1 MLSATEPHDSCGDR
15 FKGRTPNTKV
25 MDSTTALTIVNGAI
39 ANLKDA
45 LSSILPQ
52 VIPTVIVV
60 LVLFALLRWAFGAA
74 RRG

>member
-1 MLSATEPHDSCGDR
+1 
-15 FKGRTPNTKV
+15 

-39 ANLKDA
+39 ASLKDA
-45 LSSILPQ
+45 LSSILPN

-60 LVLFALLRWAFGAA
+60 LVLFAVLRWAFGAA